1 MNELEMAKAVNRWL
15 RELPGPVFANESTE
29 CLRKAWGMFGH
40 GDLEMFRVAL
50 ERESFRVEPLG
61 DQFVLRL
68 PAPPT
73 PDPGLHRSRRIR
85 NLM

>member
-15 RELPGPVFANESTE
+15 RTLPGPTFASSSSE
-29 CLRKAWGMFGH
+29 CLRKCWAMFGR
-40 GDLEMFRVAL
+40 GNLEVFRTAL